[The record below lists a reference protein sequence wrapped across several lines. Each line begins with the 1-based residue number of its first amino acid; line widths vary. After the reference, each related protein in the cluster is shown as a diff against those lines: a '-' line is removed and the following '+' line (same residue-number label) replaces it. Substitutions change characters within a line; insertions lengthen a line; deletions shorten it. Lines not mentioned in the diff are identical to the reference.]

1 VSVPY
6 AYVNGSAGVRYL
18 ASGFPGSIC
27 TTGTTTLTL
36 AFETQYL
43 VTPQSSGDG
52 TAYATVGGLAS
63 TTATWVQSGVP
74 VSLSARPAQGY
85 QFDGWLG
92 TGTGSYTGTQASQVI
107 TPYGP
112 ISELALFSAIVVAPP
127 PRYTASFELSS
138 SLAPGT
144 AWSITFNGT
153 TYGSTSTWINI
164 TGLLAST
171 YPLRVGSI
179 YSPNRTAEYAPHP
192 LPSSLTISGNL
203 TTAVAYS
210 AAYLVTVTASTGG
223 TIAPSGASYYGVGQT
238 ITLTAVPTF
247 GYE

>member
-1 VSVPY
+1 ALPGNRFPLTITETGLPNGTWWSVDLNGSGYSTNQSILVIDDLYSCSAGAAGQYGVSVPY

-179 YSPNRTAEYAPHP
+179 YSP
-192 LPSSLTISGNL
+192 
-203 TTAVAYS
+203 
-210 AAYLVTVTASTGG
+210 
-223 TIAPSGASYYGVGQT
+223 
-238 ITLTAVPTF
+238 
-247 GYE
+247 